1 MIDLRSRVALCAL
14 ALAPLLAAAPAAAQ
28 PAPAPPAGAAPPTGA
43 GRPTTTG
50 SAPAPGT
57 PAAAPGTTTAALGAP
72 GATPLPPRLTID
84 DPMLADVA
92 APARV
97 LATWRDAVRL
107 VSTRDVEYAIALAE
121 IERAEGVRRQA
132 LAAALPTVSASGAV
146 TVQLIRNEI
155 TSVDFAT
162 GAPTTQTVPASPTA
176 QAQITA
182 RHPILAPRA
191 WHGIGTADAQID
203 VAKLSVEDRRRILVA
218 AAADAVVGVVT
229 SERVAE
235 INRVG
240 LHAAMERLQLTRRR
254 QELGSGT
261 MLDVVR
267 FDQDVA
273 IARATLIQGDESLRR
288 ARESLGVSL
297 GETEPYGVPR
307 GFTLDGLE
315 ADARAICQPTS
326 LQDRADLRA
335 ARATIELAERGVT
348 DADLL
353 YLPTAEISTTA
364 TLSSE
369 ELATTDH
376 FAWNVQALLTIPI
389 WDGGARYGAH
399 RAAVAEV
406 DQARQRAMGL
416 TRVARV
422 ESAQARRGI
431 EVANQALVVARTS
444 RDLARE
450 VERLS
455 QRAWEA
461 GAGTSFDLVD
471 AGRRVREAELQLAV
485 REFELIR
492 SQIAA
497 LLVASSC
504 KY

>member
-1 MIDLRSRVALCAL
+1 
-14 ALAPLLAAAPAAAQ
+14 
-28 PAPAPPAGAAPPTGA
+28 
-43 GRPTTTG
+43 
-50 SAPAPGT
+50 
-57 PAAAPGTTTAALGAP
+57 
-72 GATPLPPRLTID
+72 
-84 DPMLADVA
+84 MLAEVA
-92 APARV
+92 APRHI
-97 LATWRDAVRL
+97 LSTWRDAVQL

-132 LAAALPTVSASGAV
+132 LAAALPQITATGAV
-146 TVQLIRNEI
+146 TVQLIRNDI
-155 TSVDFAT
+155 TTVDFAT
-162 GAPTTQTVPASPTA
+162 GAPVTETVPASPTA
-176 QAQITA
+176 QAQISA
-182 RHPILAPRA
+182 RQPILAPRA

-203 VAKLSVEDRRRILVA
+203 VARLSVEDRRRILVA

-229 SERVAE
+229 AERVAE

-240 LHAAMERLQLTRRR
+240 LRAAMERLQLTRRR

-261 MLDVVR
+261 LLDVVR

-297 GETEPYGVPR
+297 GAVEPYGVPK
-307 GFTLDGLE
+307 GFTLEGLE

-326 LQDRADLRA
+326 LEDRADLRA
-335 ARATIELAERGVT
+335 ARATVELAEREVT

-369 ELATTDH
+369 QLATTEH
-376 FAWNVQALLTIPI
+376 VAWNVQALLTIPI

-399 RAAVAEV
+399 RAAVAGV
-406 DQARQRAMGL
+406 DQARQRALGA
-416 TRVARV
+416 TRVASV
-422 ESAQARRGI
+422 EAAQSRRGV
-431 EVANQALVVARTS
+431 EVAEQSLVVARTS
-444 RDLARE
+444 RDLAKE

-471 AGRRVREAELQLAV
+471 ASRRLREAELQLAV
-485 REFELIR
+485 REFELVR
-492 SQIAA
+492 AKIAA

-504 KY
+504 RY